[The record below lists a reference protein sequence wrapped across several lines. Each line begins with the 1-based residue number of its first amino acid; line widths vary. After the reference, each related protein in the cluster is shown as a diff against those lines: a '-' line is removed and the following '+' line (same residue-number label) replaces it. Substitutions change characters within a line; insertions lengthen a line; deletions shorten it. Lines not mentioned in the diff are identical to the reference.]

1 MCNPYSWQL
10 QSRRLQDCLLFEN
23 ANTAD
28 TVLTCFLF
36 SVNTKWKCKA
46 VLWKAWNRH
55 LLWVKIVS
63 RAAARTVLAK
73 QSQKVLPG
81 LQKAKHGLYQH
92 LHNNVFFYSG
102 FLSPMTFCQSKNSFS
117 SGGNWFKC
125 IELNQGTSLWLQPKN
140 TAWAVLLTVKAYK
153 VLTVSAGSKL
163 QPWAPTG
170 CFWPVY
176 SKTRWQYQ
184 PSCL

>member
-10 QSRRLQDCLLFEN
+10 QSRHLQGCLLFEN

-81 LQKAKHGLYQH
+81 LGKAKHGLYQH

-102 FLSPMTFCQSKNSFS
+102 FLSPMTFVKVRTLSHLEATGSNALNWTRALVCGSNQKTLHEQSY
-117 SGGNWFKC
+117 WH
-125 IELNQGTSLWLQPKN
+125 
-140 TAWAVLLTVKAYK
+140 
-153 VLTVSAGSKL
+153 
-163 QPWAPTG
+163 
-170 CFWPVY
+170 
-176 SKTRWQYQ
+176 
-184 PSCL
+184 